1 VSVAPAAVSGKPRA
15 LAPGGFVAGAVAVLA
30 IARNTFREAAR
41 NKILYSLLFF
51 AILLILSALALGELS
66 LNEEVRMTRDLGLF
80 GVDVFSVLIAI
91 FVGVNLLYKELDLKT
106 VYTILPKP
114 IARWQFVLGK
124 WLGMLAT
131 LALQIAV
138 MGVVLALVTVAQG
151 APLDAAILKAL
162 WLLFVNVTVVTSV
175 AILFS
180 SFSSPF
186 LSGFFSLG
194 VFIVGRSVPDIRLIT
209 ARVGGSIGRAIDFIS
224 YLVPNLHLFY
234 PSGAIVGARQ
244 VSIHG
249 QFVGTAYLVSV
260 SAYGVGYSL
269 LVLGLA
275 VWIFR
280 RRDFV

>member
-1 VSVAPAAVSGKPRA
+1 VSRA
-15 LAPGGFVAGAVAVLA
+15 TAILA

-41 NKILYSLLFF
+41 NKVLYSLLFF
-51 AILLILSALALGELS
+51 AVLLILSALALGELS
-66 LNEEVRMTRDLGLF
+66 LNEEIRMTRDVGLF
-80 GVDVFSVLIAI
+80 GIDLFSVLIAI

-114 IARWQFVLGK
+114 IARWEFVLGK
-124 WLGMLAT
+124 WLGMLIT

-138 MGVVLALVTVAQG
+138 MGAVLALTTAAQG
-151 APLDAAILKAL
+151 GGLDAGGASTMAKAL
-162 WLLFVNVTVVTSV
+162 WLLMVNVTVVTSV

-194 VFIVGRSVPDIRLIT
+194 VFVVGRSVPDIRLVA
-209 ARVGGSIGRAIDFIS
+209 ARAGGALARAVDAAS

-234 PSGAIVGARQ
+234 PSGGA
-244 VSIHG
+244 S
-249 QFVGTAYLVSV
+249 GTSVHQGSYVAAGYLMSTTI
-260 SAYGVGYSL
+260 YGLGYS
-269 LVLGLA
+269 VAMLGLA
-275 VWIFR
+275 MLIFR

>member
-1 VSVAPAAVSGKPRA
+1 LTGP
-15 LAPGGFVAGAVAVLA
+15 VAGAVAILA

-41 NKILYSLLFF
+41 NKVLYSLLFF
-51 AILLILSALALGELS
+51 AILLIVSALALGELS

-80 GVDVFSVLIAI
+80 GIDLFSVLIAI

-106 VYTILPKP
+106 IYTILPKP

-124 WLGMLAT
+124 WLGMLVT

-138 MGVVLALVTVAQG
+138 MGVVLALVTIAQG
-151 APLDAAILKAL
+151 AAFDAAMAKAL
-162 WLLFVNVTVVTSV
+162 WLLLINVTVVTSV

-194 VFIVGRSVPDIRLIT
+194 VFLVGRSVPDIRLVS
-209 ARVGGSIGRAIDFIS
+209 ARMGGPLGRAVDLAS
-224 YLVPNLHLFY
+224 YAVPNLHLFY
-234 PSGAIVGARQ
+234 PSGAIIGAHQ
-244 VSIHG
+244 VSIHNR
-249 QFVGTAYLVSV
+249 FVGADYLATVTAYG
-260 SAYGVGYSL
+260 AGYSL

>member
-1 VSVAPAAVSGKPRA
+1 VNQATTRA
-15 LAPGGFVAGAVAVLA
+15 LPGAARASSGVAAGVTAILA

-41 NKILYSLLFF
+41 NKVLYSLLFF
-51 AILLILSALALGELS
+51 AILLIVSALALGQLS
-66 LNEEVRMTRDLGLF
+66 LNEEVRMTRDLGLY
-80 GVDVFSVLIAI
+80 GIDIFSVLIAI

-124 WLGMLAT
+124 WLGMLTT

-151 APLDAAILKAL
+151 AALDTAIAKAL
-162 WLLFVNVTVVTSV
+162 WLLLVNVTVVTSV

-194 VFIVGRSVPDIRLIT
+194 VFLVGRSVPDIRLVA
-209 ARVGGSIGRAIDFIS
+209 ARIGGPVGRAIDLAS
-224 YLVPNLHLFY
+224 YVVPNLHLFY
-234 PSGAIVGARQ
+234 PSGAIIGAHQ

-249 QFVGTAYLVSV
+249 RFVGADYLAMVT
-260 SAYGVGYSL
+260 AYGVGYSL